1 MHVTTKAMASGRVAR
16 EASMRCDEISV
27 RLLLIAIMILGPVA
41 SVAAITSEEFQLRS
55 GADIVA
61 LCATPASDSLYTA
74 AVHMCHGFGAGT
86 YQTIMAVTRHEKVAP
101 VICAPDPV
109 PSRNETV
116 GRFLEWAR
124 RNPQYLTEPAVE
136 TMGRFFMTEF
146 PCRPK

>member
-1 MHVTTKAMASGRVAR
+1 MRRFERSAR
-16 EASMRCDEISV
+16 E
-27 RLLLIAIMILGPVA
+27 LLLVLMILGPA
-41 SVAAITSEEFQLRS
+41 TPAAAITSEEFQLRS

-61 LCATPASDSLYTA
+61 LCATPASDRLYTA

-86 YQTIMAVTRHEKVAP
+86 YQTIMAVTRHEKVTP

-136 TMGRFFMTEF
+136 TMGRFFITEF